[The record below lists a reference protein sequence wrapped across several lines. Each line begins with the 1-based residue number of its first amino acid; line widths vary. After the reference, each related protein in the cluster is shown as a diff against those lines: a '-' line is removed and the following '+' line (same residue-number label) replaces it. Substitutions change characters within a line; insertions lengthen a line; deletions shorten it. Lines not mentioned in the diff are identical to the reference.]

1 MLRPASALF
10 LPVPTD
16 WHGLAPSVALGSSV
30 PQILA
35 PEGRNCLYDR
45 VRTRRSRIKGLARP
59 LGRSNFDAAGIH
71 KLAGA
76 FDLLLSMVKVLLDLP
91 AFINALAPNGRV
103 HFVGVNSCPSLANNQ
118 DRRIYGA
125 VKKREFSWKCTI

>member
-10 LPVPTD
+10 LPELTNR
-16 WHGLAPSVALGSSV
+16 HGLASSVVLGSSW

-45 VRTRRSRIKGLARP
+45 VRTSRSRLEALARP
-59 LGRSNFDAAGIH
+59 LGRSNSDAAEIH

-76 FDLLLSMVKVLLDLP
+76 FDLFLSMVKVLLDLP
-91 AFINALAPNGRV
+91 AFINALAPNGRM
-103 HFVGVNSCPSLANNQ
+103 HLVGVTFVPITGEYS
-118 DRRIYGA
+118 R
-125 VKKREFSWKCTI
+125 